1 MAPVAAIHGRDSLVL
16 GETARSRKPLRMT
29 DRADRVIAHY
39 ERYALS
45 WDVDRR
51 TATWYDKSW
60 IDRFIAL
67 LPAGSSVLDVGCGGG
82 RPVASAMVTAGIKVT
97 GVDTS
102 PSLLAL
108 CRNRMPDQEWVRSDM
123 RELTLGRQ
131 FDGVLAWDSFFHL
144 KHDDQRAMF
153 PIFATHAERG
163 AILMYNAGLAHGEA
177 TGCYRGDPLYHASL
191 SDAEYKSLLDATGFE
206 LLEHAAGDPTKGG
219 RIVWIARKRYS
230 AGITAHTR
238 RRN

>member
-1 MAPVAAIHGRDSLVL
+1 MN
-16 GETARSRKPLRMT
+16 
-29 DRADRVIAHY
+29 DRADRVISHY

-51 TATWYDKSW
+51 AATWYDKSW

-82 RPVASAMVTAGIKVT
+82 QPVAFAMVTAGMKVT

-102 PSLLAL
+102 PTLLAL
-108 CRNRMPDQEWVRSDM
+108 CRNRMPDQEWIRGDM
-123 RELTLGRQ
+123 RTLALGRQ
-131 FDGVLAWDSFFHL
+131 FGGVLAWDSFFHL

-153 PIFATHAERG
+153 PIFAAHAKRG
-163 AILMYNAGLAHGEA
+163 AILMYNAGLAHGEGI
-177 TGCYRGDPLYHASL
+177 GCYRGDPLYHASL

-206 LLEHAAGDPTKGG
+206 LLEHAVGDPTKGG
-219 RIVWIARKRYS
+219 RIVWIARKR
-230 AGITAHTR
+230 
-238 RRN
+238 